1 MARTNKSLVSDFIK
15 DMLFNSQ
22 PQDVEAKFSKKIVSV
37 MKDSDFWKTTVI
49 TKDNKSSISKNI
61 SVNVSVGDIIAYN
74 SKPFNVIKKGTGSST
89 ITANVKTGKVI
100 SVTKKKSDAHLMYV
114 L

>member
-15 DMLFNSQ
+15 DMLFSSQ
-22 PQDVEAKFSKKIVSV
+22 PQDVETKFSKKIVSV

-74 SKPFNVIKKGTGSST
+74 SKI
-89 ITANVKTGKVI
+89 ANYK
-100 SVTKKKSDAHLMYV
+100 
-114 L
+114 

>member
-15 DMLFNSQ
+15 DMLFSSQ
-22 PQDVEAKFSKKIVSV
+22 PQDVETKFSKKIVSV

-61 SVNVSVGDIIAYN
+61 SVNVSVGDMFERSYICNKKEIRRT
-74 SKPFNVIKKGTGSST
+74 FNVCLIK
-89 ITANVKTGKVI
+89 
-100 SVTKKKSDAHLMYV
+100 
-114 L
+114 